1 MNDTTPELC
10 KRWLQAGAFYTFS
23 RSHNEISVQVEQDPG
38 VWAENGHPEV
48 TDAAR
53 NALNVRYKL
62 LPYLYTLFYRSHVFG
77 EMVTRSLAFEYP
89 TDKVALDVH
98 EQFMWGSSMIISPFL
113 YPVIINILN
122 IKVGINISFPI
133 IRIKQK

>member
-1 MNDTTPELC
+1 MQNTTAELC
-10 KRWLQAGAFYTFS
+10 KRWFQTGAFYTFS
-23 RSHNEISVQVEQDPG
+23 RSHNDKLAPLDQDPG
-38 VWAENGHPEV
+38 FWALNGHPEV

-77 EMVTRSLAFEYP
+77 EMVIRSLAFEYP
-89 TDKVALDVH
+89 TDRNASNVN

-113 YPVIINILN
+113 YPVIINILH
-122 IKVGINISFPI
+122 IKVEINISFLM